1 MRIVFISSNCV
12 PFHARSL
19 DERPLGGTETAVI
32 RLSAAMQRR
41 GHDVY
46 VVTSHENPPY
56 SSPHYL
62 PLRAIGDLPSV
73 DVLIAVRDWQAA
85 LVPIRA
91 NFRAIWTG
99 DAADQP
105 ATYGLGDKRIVE
117 AVDALFL
124 VSHWHAETMSQH
136 AQFPLERIFVLR
148 NGVHLEYFQTQ
159 EKKDPH
165 RFIYS
170 STPYRG
176 LEHIPRIFGEIQKQ
190 LPTASM
196 NVFSAFDVYS
206 GAGKTPPAEAA
217 RFERLKSE
225 LSSIPNCFVH
235 GNVLQSTLAKE
246 FMKSSVLL
254 YPNTFAETSCIT
266 VMEAQAA
273 GCVAVTTALGALP
286 ETVSNAGVLIPG
298 LPGSTEYDT
307 AMIDRALK
315 LVSDRE
321 LLSHLASN
329 GLRRAA
335 SLSYGERAAELEH
348 YLLHKLSRKAIGKTS
363 P

>member
-1 MRIVFISSNCV
+1 MRIVFIASNCV

-41 GHDVY
+41 GHDVF

-62 PLRAIGDLPSV
+62 PLRAIGDLPNV
-73 DVLIAVRDWQAA
+73 DVLVAVRDWQAA
-85 LVPIRA
+85 LVPISA

-105 ATYGLGDKRIVE
+105 ATYGLGDKRIID
-117 AVDALFL
+117 AIDALFL
-124 VSHWHAETMSQH
+124 VSHWHAETMSRH

-148 NGVHLEYFQTQ
+148 NGVHLEYFQSR

-176 LEHIPRIFGEIQKQ
+176 LEHIPRIFGEIQRQ

-196 NVFSAFDVYS
+196 HVFSAFDVYS
-206 GAGKTPPAEAA
+206 GAGKTPQAESAK
-217 RFERLKSE
+217 FEALKSE
-225 LSSIPNCFVH
+225 LSAIPNCFVH

-266 VMEAQAA
+266 AMEAQAA
-273 GCVAVTTALGALP
+273 GCVVVTTALGALP
-286 ETVSNAGVLIPG
+286 ETVGAAGMLIPG
-298 LPGSTEYDT
+298 LPGGPEYDR
-307 AMIDRALK
+307 AMIDGALRI
-315 LVSDRE
+315 VSDRD
-321 LLSHLASN
+321 LFSRMASS
-329 GLRRAA
+329 GLRQAA
-335 SLSYGERAAELEH
+335 SLSYEERAVELEQ
-348 YLLHKLSRKAIGKTS
+348 YLSLKLSRKAVGKKAA
-363 P
+363 